1 MESEGEQVAD
11 NFEYL
16 VTDRETIVSLLLPH
30 VRDINQT
37 TPGTL
42 GCRAV
47 TTIIMNSHYYHY
59 LIIIQG
65 ASRP

>member
-1 MESEGEQVAD
+1 MESEDEQVAD

-37 TPGTL
+37 TPSTL

-47 TTIIMNSHYYHY
+47 TTIIMDYH
-59 LIIIQG
+59 
-65 ASRP
+65 